1 MSHCLANG
9 WFICVQVIRGAVRL
23 NYQSLSTGDGVAISQ
38 EKHITFCGAS
48 NDAKVLLFDMA
59 VLV

>member
-9 WFICVQVIRGAVRL
+9 WSICVQVIRGAVRL
-23 NYQSLSTGDGVAISQ
+23 NYQSLSASDRVTISQ
-38 EKHITFCGAS
+38 EKHITLRGAS
-48 NDAKVLLFDMA
+48 NDAKVLLFDMG